1 MFAKIRSLTKQTAVY
16 GIGTIAARAVAFLL
30 LPYYSHLMTPAEYGV
45 FTLFLIFVGIMQP
58 LYMHGMDISLLRFSA
73 AAERPEQRRDLGFVL
88 LQTLMV
94 GGVIS
99 TLIAVFSPQ
108 VARLVVSESSGIERD
123 LALMSA
129 AVLLTDT
136 LGFHIFTSL
145 RIRRKP
151 LLFSA
156 FKLGNVLLT
165 IALNIYLV
173 GTLRLGAFGGFLA
186 FLISSAAT
194 LLGLLWVVRRE
205 ISLHWTRSQLAEW
218 LTFGLPNVPS
228 MLFIMILEFS
238 DRKWIEALMGVDE
251 AGIYSAGYRLGMFMN
266 MVAQAFRYAWQP
278 FFLQTAKDEDAKLTY
293 ARVLTYFLMAT
304 GWMWLGMALLLE
316 PLLKLPLPGIGPLID
331 PRFWA
336 GFSVFPVVMLAHIFN
351 GIYANFMVGVYLEK
365 KTKIIPLVV
374 GIAAAVNVAG
384 NGFLIPI
391 YGWMASAWLTVAS
404 YAIIAV
410 GIFLYINRRYPVPYE
425 WGRIVQIAVS
435 VALMW
440 GIAHYVLPE
449 GHAVWWDILIVAL
462 LPMLWIRFLL
472 TSAEKSGFRRWWK
485 SRRGVEEEA

>member
-16 GIGTIAARAVAFLL
+16 GVGTIAARAVAFLL
-30 LPYYSHLMTPAEYGV
+30 LPYYSHLMSPGEYGV

-73 AAERPEQRRDLGFVL
+73 AADKEHQKKDLGFVL
-88 LQTLMV
+88 IQTLMV

-99 TLIAVFSPQ
+99 AMIAIFSPQ
-108 VARLVVSESSGIERD
+108 VARLVVSSSTGVERS

-129 AVLLTDT
+129 AVLITDT
-136 LGFHIFTSL
+136 LGFHIFTFL
-145 RIRRKP
+145 RIRHRP
-151 LLFSA
+151 GIFSA
-156 FKLGNVLLT
+156 FKLGNVFLN
-165 IALNIYLV
+165 IGLNIYLV
-173 GTLRLGAFGGFLA
+173 GTLRLGAMGGFLA
-186 FLISSAAT
+186 FVIASAVT

-205 ISLHWTRSQLAEW
+205 IHLSWNRSQLKEW
-218 LTFGLPNVPS
+218 LLFGLPNVPS

-278 FFLQTAKDEDAKLTY
+278 FFLQTASDEDARDTY
-293 ARVLTYFLMAT
+293 ARILTYFLMAT
-304 GWMWLGMALLLE
+304 GWMWLGMTLLLE
-316 PLLKLPLPGIGPLID
+316 PLLKLPLPGIGPLIH
-331 PRFWA
+331 PNFWA
-336 GFSVFPVVMLAHIFN
+336 GFAVFPIIMLAHIFN

-374 GIAAAVNVAG
+374 GVAAIVNVVG
-384 NGFLIPI
+384 NGLLIPV

-425 WGRIVQIAVS
+425 WGRIGVIAIS
-435 VALMW
+435 VAVMW
-440 GIAHYVLPE
+440 FVATYLLPTE
-449 GHAVWWDILIVAL
+449 HTILLDILIVL
-462 LPMLWIRFLL
+462 VLPLLWIRIVLRD
-472 TSAEKSGFRRWWK
+472 SERAGFKRWWNRK
-485 SRRGVEEEA
+485 RGTTEVS